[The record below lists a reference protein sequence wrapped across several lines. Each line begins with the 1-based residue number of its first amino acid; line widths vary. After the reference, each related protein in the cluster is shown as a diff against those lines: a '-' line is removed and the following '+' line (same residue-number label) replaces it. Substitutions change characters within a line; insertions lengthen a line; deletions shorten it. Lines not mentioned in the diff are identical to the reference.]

1 MPLHWTIDSKA
12 RLFTMVAEGP
22 VEMAELHRMLDVAA
36 ALKLESNRKL
46 FDGSR
51 GESHMTDAEKLAIG
65 VRFREMHANAPRLGA
80 LAVVVRDERYPLVAR
95 MLGILAVPKRPIRVF
110 TDLAKA
116 RAWLDS
122 PAIVASAED

>member
-12 RLFTMVAEGP
+12 RLLTMVADGR
-22 VEMAELHRMLDVAA
+22 VELAELHHLLDVVAD
-36 ALKLESNRKL
+36 LKLEGYRKL
-46 FDGSR
+46 LDGSR
-51 GESHMTDAEKLAIG
+51 GESHMTGAEQLAIG
-65 VRFREMHANAPRLGA
+65 VRFREMHTKAPRLGA

-95 MLGILAVPKRPIRVF
+95 MLGILAVPQRPIRVF

-116 RAWLDS
+116 RAWLNS

>member
-1 MPLHWTIDSKA
+1 MPLHWTIDAKA
-12 RLFTMVAEGP
+12 RLLTMVADGR
-22 VEMAELHRMLDVAA
+22 VELAELHRLLDVVAD
-36 ALKLESNRKL
+36 LILEGYRKL
-46 FDGSR
+46 LDGTR
-51 GESHMTDAEKLAIG
+51 GESHFTSAEQLALG
-65 VRFREMHANAPRLGA
+65 ARFRKLHADAPRLGP

>member
-12 RLFTMVAEGP
+12 KLLAMVADGP
-22 VEMAELHRMLDVAA
+22 IELAELHRLLDVTT
-36 ALKLESNRKL
+36 ALKLEGYRKL

-51 GESHMTDAEKLAIG
+51 GESQLTDAEQLAVG
-65 VRFREMHANAPRLGA
+65 VRFREMHANTPRLGP
-80 LAVVVRDERYPLVAR
+80 LAVVVRDERYQLVAR

-122 PAIVASAED
+122 PAIVASVQD

>member
-12 RLFTMVAEGP
+12 RLLTMVADGA
-22 VEMAELHRMLDVAA
+22 VEPAELHRLLDVVAD
-36 ALKLESNRKL
+36 LKLGGYRKL

-51 GESHMTDAEKLAIG
+51 GESHMTGAEQLAIG
-65 VRFREMHANAPRLGA
+65 VRFRKLHAETPRLGP

-95 MLGILAVPKRPIRVF
+95 VLGILAVPKRPIRVF

-122 PAIVASAED
+122 PAIVASVED